1 MGRTMKADVVSYTA
15 SVCALL
21 IIAGF
26 CGWSWWKAACE
37 DAASNPKSLAERF
50 MHIKSQSMVDIRDGL
65 ASRDYR
71 RTEMA
76 LGRLRG
82 GADADWYLSETQYG
96 QAGDVFRQTLDQLS
110 RDVRSGDLT
119 TAKDTYIRLTAS
131 CATCHRQTTI
141 TERLTGGA

>member
-1 MGRTMKADVVSYTA
+1 MGRTMKADVVFYTA

-37 DAASNPKSLAERF
+37 DAASNPKSVAERF

-76 LGRLRG
+76 LGCLRRLAR
-82 GADADWYLSETQYG
+82 TQNG
-96 QAGDVFRQTLDQLS
+96 ICPKHNTARQATS
-110 RDVRSGDLT
+110 S
-119 TAKDTYIRLTAS
+119 AKRWINSVEMYEAAI
-131 CATCHRQTTI
+131 
-141 TERLTGGA
+141 